1 MEIPTW
7 IIILLEIIYGVI
19 VIALAIYGFNT
30 LFLTWRRMRQTKS
43 TNKLRANQG
52 NDLPRVTIQLPVYN
66 ERYVVKRL
74 IDSVAALDYPK
85 ELLEIQ
91 VLDDSD
97 DITSDIVSQVVTYH
111 RNLGVDIRH
120 IQRSNRVG
128 YKGGA
133 LAHGMLNARGEF
145 VAIFD
150 ADFIPNPDFL
160 QATILYFVEDTNIGC
175 VQARWGHTNSDSS
188 WLTRAQATGIDGH
201 FLIEQETRS
210 AGGFL
215 LNFNG
220 TAGIWRRSC
229 IEDAGGWQSDTLTE
243 DLDLS
248 YRAQLRGWRI
258 LYLPHI
264 SVPAELPVHIN
275 AFKRQQFRWA
285 KGSIQTARKML
296 PELWRSTQPLRNKIE
311 GSIHLTH
318 YVVHPLILVNLF
330 LTLPVLLLNSRF
342 FWTIHL
348 FTTAAIGPLLMYW
361 ISMREEG
368 QSIQERLSHLI
379 GLLFLGMGLSVNNT
393 RAFTEASLGIKTS
406 FLRTPKFN
414 LQGGEGAGENHDYM
428 LPRDANF
435 WIEALLGVYSV
446 GLLAYVIL
454 IGAWGLVFWV
464 LLYAGGFSYV
474 AGLSYIQSLPRNAK
488 SKPGRLTLSQ
498 ESKESKLIGG

>member
-1 MEIPTW
+1 MV
-7 IIILLEIIYGVI
+7 LLEIIYSLI
-19 VIALAIYGFNT
+19 VITLAIYGFNT
-30 LFLTWRRMRQTKS
+30 LFLTLTRMRQTKS
-43 TNKLRANQG
+43 TNKLHANQKD
-52 NDLPRVTIQLPVYN
+52 DLPRVTIQLPVYN

-74 IDSVAALDYPK
+74 IDSAAALDYPK
-85 ELLEIQ
+85 KLLEIQ

-111 RNLGVDIRH
+111 QNLGVDIKH

-128 YKGGA
+128 YKSGA
-133 LAHGMLNARGEF
+133 LAHGMLNALGEF

-160 QATILYFVEDTNIGC
+160 QATILYLVEDTNIGC

-264 SVPAELPVHIN
+264 SVPGELPVHVN
-275 AFKRQQFRWA
+275 ALKRQQFRWA

-342 FWTIHL
+342 FWAIHL
-348 FTTAAIGPLLMYW
+348 FTIAAIGPLLMYW
-361 ISMREEG
+361 ISMREDG

-393 RAFTEASLGIKTS
+393 RAFAEASLGIKTS

-414 LQGGEGAGENHDYM
+414 LLGGEGARENHDYV
-428 LPRDANF
+428 LPRDASF
-435 WIEALLGVYSV
+435 WIEVLLAVYSV

-474 AGLSYIQSLPRNAK
+474 AGLSYIQSLPRKAESN
-488 SKPGRLTLSQ
+488 PGRLTLSQ

>member
-1 MEIPTW
+1 
-7 IIILLEIIYGVI
+7 
-19 VIALAIYGFNT
+19 
-30 LFLTWRRMRQTKS
+30 
-43 TNKLRANQG
+43 
-52 NDLPRVTIQLPVYN
+52 
-66 ERYVVKRL
+66 
-74 IDSVAALDYPK
+74 
-85 ELLEIQ
+85 
-91 VLDDSD
+91 
-97 DITSDIVSQVVTYH
+97 
-111 RNLGVDIRH
+111 
-120 IQRSNRVG
+120 
-128 YKGGA
+128 
-133 LAHGMLNARGEF
+133 
-145 VAIFD
+145 
-150 ADFIPNPDFL
+150 
-160 QATILYFVEDTNIGC
+160 
-175 VQARWGHTNSDSS
+175 
-188 WLTRAQATGIDGH
+188 
-201 FLIEQETRS
+201 
-210 AGGFL
+210 
-215 LNFNG
+215 
-220 TAGIWRRSC
+220 
-229 IEDAGGWQSDTLTE
+229 
-243 DLDLS
+243 
-248 YRAQLRGWRI
+248 
-258 LYLPHI
+258 
-264 SVPAELPVHIN
+264 VPGELPVHIN

-361 ISMREEG
+361 ISMREDG

-414 LQGGEGAGENHDYM
+414 LQGGEGARENHDYI

-435 WIEALLGVYSV
+435 WIEALLAVYSV

-474 AGLSYIQSLPRNAK
+474 AGLSYIQSLPRKAESN
-488 SKPGRLTLSQ
+488 PGRLTLSQ

>member
-1 MEIPTW
+1 MEISTW
-7 IIILLEIIYGVI
+7 TLVLLETIYGLI

-30 LFLTWRRMRQTKS
+30 LFLTWMRMRQTKS
-43 TNKLRANQG
+43 INKLHANQG
-52 NDLPRVTIQLPVYN
+52 DDLPRVTIQLPVYN

-74 IDSVAALDYPK
+74 IDSAAALDYPK
-85 ELLEIQ
+85 KLLEIQ

-97 DITSDIVSQVVTYH
+97 DITSDIVSQVVTHH
-111 RNLGVDIRH
+111 RNLGIDIKH

-128 YKGGA
+128 YKSGA

-145 VAIFD
+145 IAIFD

-160 QATILYFVEDTNIGC
+160 QATILYLVEDTNIGC
-175 VQARWGHTNSDSS
+175 VQTRWGHTNSDSS

-264 SVPAELPVHIN
+264 SVPGELPVHIN

-342 FWTIHL
+342 FWAIHL
-348 FTTAAIGPLLMYW
+348 FTIAAIGPLLMYW
-361 ISMREEG
+361 ISMREDG

-379 GLLFLGMGLSVNNT
+379 VLLFLGMGLSVNNT
-393 RAFTEASLGIKTS
+393 RAFVEASLGIKTS

-414 LQGGEGAGENHDYM
+414 FQGGEGARENQDYL

-435 WIEALLGVYSV
+435 WIEALLAVYSV

-454 IGAWGLVFWV
+454 IGAWGLVIWV

-474 AGLSYIQSLPRNAK
+474 AGLSYIQSLPRKAK
-488 SKPGRLTLSQ
+488 SKPGRLTWSQ